1 METWDAITSRRN
13 VRRFTAEP
21 VPVESLE
28 RILEAGRR
36 SPSSRNEQRWD
47 FVVVTDRERLRRL
60 SGVWRGAA
68 WVADAPAAIAVVA
81 PVAGDRHTFGSI
93 QYDLGQTTTFMMLAA
108 ADLGLGTGHAAVED
122 QDLARRVL
130 GFSDGYE
137 LAWIIGLGRPVDG
150 PLRPIRRPDRRQF
163 DDVVHREEW

>member
-21 VPVESLE
+21 VPAESLE

-47 FVVVTDRERLRRL
+47 FVAVTDRDQLRRL
-60 SGVWRGAA
+60 SGVWRGAG
-68 WVADAPAAIAVVA
+68 WIADAPAAVAVVA
-81 PVAGDRHTFGSI
+81 PIAGDRHEHGSI

-108 ADLGLGTGHAAVED
+108 ADLGLGAGHAAVED
-122 QDLARRVL
+122 QELARQVL
-130 GFSDGYE
+130 GLPDDRE
-137 LAWIIGLGRPVDG
+137 LAWIIGLGHPADG
-150 PLRPIRRPDRRQF
+150 PLRPIRRPDRRPI
-163 DDVVHREEW
+163 DDVVHRDRW